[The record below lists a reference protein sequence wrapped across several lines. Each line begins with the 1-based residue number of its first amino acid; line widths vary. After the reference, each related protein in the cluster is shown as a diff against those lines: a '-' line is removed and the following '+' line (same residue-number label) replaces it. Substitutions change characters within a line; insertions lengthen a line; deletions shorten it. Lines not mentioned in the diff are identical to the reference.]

1 MAETARSLGLAKAAA
16 TTGDHGSGV
25 EAADAEAE
33 ADADA
38 EGAAELQAAQRP

>member
-33 ADADA
+33 ADA